1 MGKIEGGHKVIV
13 NALAKLEGPWVNNLH
28 AVLLADRVSIQENT
42 GYLLYQLVT
51 GQNSVLPIELAL
63 LTW

>member
-13 NALAKLEGPWVNNLH
+13 NALAKLEGSWVNNLH

-51 GQNSVLPIELAL
+51 G
-63 LTW
+63 